1 MANPLR
7 LQACLAV
14 CLLGFWL
21 ALAAPALASDPCPL
35 LRPQQSA
42 ADAATRIAAAACEE
56 HQSWF
61 RPFIGSDGGLAGSI
75 VREAESARLANGQ
88 PAWLRVTDYWR
99 GSGLLW
105 QVMQRSGA
113 SDCAYASEQA
123 AAPAC
128 RAFVIDTP
136 WSAAFVSWVMRRA
149 ALPGFRAS
157 ASHVDYVRDAYRNPE
172 GSAYRIADPRA
183 ARPSPG
189 DLLCYV
195 RVPGRSYGFGG
206 LATLLSGDGGGLGMH
221 CDIVVSTT
229 VGQERMARLV
239 GGNVLDAVT
248 MRMLP
253 LTAGGYFEDL
263 PLRQPE
269 GPACSPDAPQACDA
283 NRQDWAAL
291 LQLRPQAELARLAPP
306 PPLQGPVTAPAAPPC
321 CVYCVLGSGI
331 PRCPVDAPRPQ
342 LDGSQPAQ

>member
-1 MANPLR
+1 MANALR
-7 LQACLAV
+7 MQACLAAF
-14 CLLGFWL
+14 LLGLWL
-21 ALAAPALASDPCPL
+21 APGLPALAADPCPL
-35 LRPQQSA
+35 LRAQQSA
-42 ADAATRIAAAACEE
+42 PDAATRIAAVACEE
-56 HQSWF
+56 HQTWY
-61 RPFIGSDGGLAGSI
+61 RPFIGGDGGLAGSV
-75 VREAESARLANGQ
+75 VREAEAARLANGQ

-113 SDCAYASEQA
+113 TDCVHASEQSG
-123 AAPAC
+123 APAC
-128 RAFVIDTP
+128 RSFVIDTP

-183 ARPSPG
+183 ARPSRG

-206 LATLLSGDGGGLGMH
+206 LATLLSADGGGLGMH
-221 CDIVVSTT
+221 CDIVVSA
-229 VGQERMARLV
+229 GEGSERTARLV
-239 GGNVLDAVT
+239 GGNVLDGVT

-253 LTAGGYFEDL
+253 LTAGGHFEDL
-263 PLRQPE
+263 PLRQDA
-269 GPACSPDAPQACDA
+269 GPACSPDAPAACNA

-306 PPLQGPVTAPAAPPC
+306 PPMQGPSMTPVAPRC
-321 CVYCVLGSGI
+321 CVYCVVGGGI
-331 PRCPVDAPRPQ
+331 PRCPADAPQPPA
-342 LDGSQPAQ
+342 DGLQPVR